1 MKPGASYIGPNMSRQ
16 PTILIVEDEQDIRF
30 ALELNLA
37 AEGYAVLTAADGPGG
52 LATAA
57 GKLPDLILLDLMLP
71 GLDGLDV
78 CRALKADS
86 RTQAIPVVMLT
97 AKGRESDIVLGL
109 GLGADDY
116 VTKPF
121 SMAVLQAR
129 VKTALRRSTTAIAA
143 GQPLRFGPFRLD
155 PERFELYVDGSPI
168 EVTRTEFRLLEALLR
183 APGRVFSRELLLAAA
198 VGDDV
203 LVGERTVDTH
213 MSALRKKLGPARAW
227 IRTVWGMGYRVEEPE
242 ARD

>member
-1 MKPGASYIGPNMSRQ
+1 MITSKR
-16 PTILIVEDEQDIRF
+16 PTILIVEDEQDIRY
-30 ALELNLA
+30 ALELNLD
-37 AEGYAVLTAADGPGG
+37 AEGYLILTAADGLSG
-52 LATAA
+52 LAAAA

-71 GLDGLDV
+71 GVDGLEV

-86 RTQAIPVVMLT
+86 RTRSIPVIMLT

-129 VKTALRRSTTAIAA
+129 VRAALRRGEAQAA
-143 GQPLRFGPFRLD
+143 TGQPLRFGPFTLN
-155 PERFELYVDGSPI
+155 PERFELSVEGVPV
-168 EVTRTEFRLLEALLR
+168 EATRTEFRLLETLLR
-183 APGRVFSRELLLAAA
+183 SPGRVFSRELLLSAA

-213 MSALRKKLGPARAW
+213 MSSLRKKLGPARAW
-227 IRTVWGMGYRVEEPE
+227 IRTIWGMGYRVEEPG
-242 ARD
+242 ASN